1 MAITTALVMG
11 ALGTAASA
19 AIGTAASMGAASLLG
34 GGGGG
39 GSAGGG
45 PTTIGMP
52 SQLQTGLFTPPTE
65 SDSGEEKSLATAG
78 TFDPGSNPFELRE
91 KAMSWMTLG
100 KEV

>member
-1 MAITTALVMG
+1 MAITTALIMKGIGV
-11 ALGTAASA
+11 AASA
-19 AIGTAASMGAASLLG
+19 AIGTAASMGAAKVI
-34 GGGGG
+34 GGGG
-39 GSAGGG
+39 GSTGGG
-45 PTTIGMP
+45 STTIGMP

-65 SDSGEEKSLATAG
+65 TDSDETEKGLATAG

>member
-1 MAITTALVMG
+1 MAVTTALIMKG
-11 ALGTAASA
+11 LGVAAKA
-19 AIGTAASMGAASLLG
+19 AIGTAASMGAAKAI
-34 GGGGG
+34 GGGG

-45 PTTIGMP
+45 TTTIGMP

-65 SDSGEEKSLATAG
+65 SDSDEEKSLATAG

>member
-1 MAITTALVMG
+1 MAITTALIMQG
-11 ALGTAASA
+11 LGVAASA
-19 AIGTAASMGAASLLG
+19 AIGTAASMGAAKAIGG

-39 GSAGGG
+39 GS

-65 SDSGEEKSLATAG
+65 SDSDEEKSLATAG

-91 KAMSWMTLG
+91 KAMSWMTLE